1 MNLQK
6 LILALCLVVFFSL
19 ASFAQTDKT
28 TANSLS
34 AASKS
39 VKSSPAYAEL
49 LLRKVELE
57 SEVESLL
64 VTYKEDYPK
73 VKEAN
78 HELGLIQ
85 KDLEKLLIQT
95 DAVKLTLALGKLMV
109 RKNELETDY
118 WALQTRLGDEHPDV
132 KRAKKKILSFEN
144 AIKEI
149 LG

>member
-1 MNLQK
+1 MKKYKIILTFLLLVFSSQ
-6 LILALCLVVFFSL
+6 LAL
-19 ASFAQTDKT
+19 AQKAEDKKQT
-28 TANSLS
+28 I
-34 AASKS
+34 
-39 VKSSPAYAEL
+39 KSSPAYAEL

-57 SEVESLL
+57 SEVEGLL

-85 KDLEKLLIQT
+85 KDLEKLLTQT
-95 DAVKLTLALGKLMV
+95 DAGKLSLALGKLMV

-132 KRAKKKILSFEN
+132 KRAKKRILSFEN